1 MKKIIFAV
9 LLLGMLAACSYPQ
22 PTTSPSDSATQ
33 IALFAQATLTKAA
46 VVAQAQQTSTAI
58 VLQPTNTETI
68 AEATPTTVPPTAT
81 TVPPTATSIPPTA
94 TNVPTVVVT
103 PIQPTS
109 TAAPTAVPTT
119 TPGQAIRLNFA
130 SGTTNVTA
138 EGQMTANTTRRYV
151 FWADKNQLMDISLYG
166 ASGAYIAVSSA
177 SGKKLVE
184 FDQGWT
190 WYRDYIPEK
199 GDWYIDIKAGKYDT
213 GYSLYLGIPQ
223 RLSFE
228 PGTSSMTA
236 EATIP
241 AGKVHNF
248 VAWANKG
255 QTFKVSVSPTQ
266 NFKLSIWHVDGTV
279 LLSGMGDSTSF
290 EGELPEAGDY
300 IINVI
305 SGAATPTEITLTL
318 SIK

>member
-1 MKKIIFAV
+1 
-9 LLLGMLAACSYPQ
+9 MLAACSFPQ

-33 IALFAQATLTKAA
+33 VALFAQATLTKAA
-46 VVAQAQQTSTAI
+46 MIAQAEQ
-58 VLQPTNTETI
+58 
-68 AEATPTTVPPTAT
+68 TAT
-81 TVPPTATSIPPTA
+81 ANAIQPTATSIPPTA
-94 TNVPTVVVT
+94 TSVPPTATTIPPTATTMPTVTVS
-103 PIQPTS
+103 PIPPTS
-109 TAAPTAVPTT
+109 TTAPTTA
-119 TPGQAIRLNFA
+119 PGQAIRLSFA

-138 EGQMTANTTRRYV
+138 DGQMSANTTRRYV

-166 ASGAYIAVSSA
+166 ASGAYIAISSA
-177 SGKKLVE
+177 SGTKLVE

-199 GDWYIDIKAGKYDT
+199 GDWYIDIRSGNADT

-223 RLSFE
+223 RVSFAAN
-228 PGTSSMTA
+228 SSTLTA
-236 EATIP
+236 KATIP

-248 VAWANKG
+248 VVWGNKG
-255 QTFKVSVSPTQ
+255 QTLEVSVSPTQ

-305 SGAATPTEITLTL
+305 SGAATQTEVTLTL
-318 SIK
+318 SID

>member
-1 MKKIIFAV
+1 MKKIVLAV
-9 LLLGMLAACSYPQ
+9 LLLGMLAACSFPQ

-33 IALFAQATLTKAA
+33 VALFAQATLTKAA
-46 VVAQAQQTSTAI
+46 VEAQAQQTATAI
-58 VLQPTNTETI
+58 VLQPTNTATSI
-68 AEATPTTVPPTAT
+68 PPTPTS
-81 TVPPTATSIPPTA
+81 VPPTATSIPPTA

-103 PIQPTS
+103 PVQPTAT
-109 TAAPTAVPTT
+109 TA
-119 TPGQAIRLNFA
+119 PGQAVRLNFA
-130 SGTTNVTA
+130 TGTTNITA
-138 EGQMTANTTRRYV
+138 EGHLAANAIQRFV
-151 FWADKNQLMDISLYG
+151 FWADKNQLMDISS
-166 ASGAYIAVSSA
+166 SGAYIAITSP

-184 FDQGWT
+184 FDQLWT
-190 WYRDYIPEK
+190 WYRGYTSEQ
-199 GDWYIDIKAGKYDT
+199 GDWYLDIKAGNYDRD
-213 GYSLYLGIPQ
+213 YSLYLAIPQ

-236 EATIP
+236 KATLP

-255 QTFKVSVSPTQ
+255 QTLKVSISPTQ

-300 IINVI
+300 IINVT
-305 SGAATPTEITLTL
+305 SGAATSTEVSLNL
-318 SIK
+318 SIE

>member
-1 MKKIIFAV
+1 MKKIV
-9 LLLGMLAACSYPQ
+9 LAFVMLGMLAACSYPQ

-33 IALFAQATLTKAA
+33 VALFAQATLTKAA
-46 VVAQAQQTSTAI
+46 VEAQAQQTSTSV
-58 VLQPTNTETI
+58 VLQPTATETS
-68 AEATPTTVPPTAT
+68 AEITPTNVPPTAT
-81 TVPPTATSIPPTA
+81 TIPSTATS
-94 TNVPTVVVT
+94 VPTVVVT
-103 PIQPTS
+103 PIQPTA
-109 TAAPTAVPTT
+109 TTVPTT
-119 TPGQAIRLNFA
+119 VPTTAPSQAVRLNFA

-138 EGQMTANTTRRYV
+138 EGQMSANTTRRYV

-166 ASGAYIAVSSA
+166 ASGAYIAISSA
-177 SGKKLVE
+177 NGTKLVD

-199 GDWYIDIKAGKYDT
+199 GDWYIDIRAGKYDT
-213 GYSLYLGIPQ
+213 GYSLYLAIPQ

-236 EATIP
+236 KATIP

-255 QTFKVSVSPTQ
+255 QTFKVSISPTQ
-266 NFKLSIWHVDGTV
+266 NFKISIWHVDGTV
-279 LLSGMGDSTSF
+279 LLSGMGDSTSY
-290 EGELPEAGDY
+290 EGVLPEAGDY
-300 IINVI
+300 IINVT
-305 SGAATPTEITLTL
+305 SGAATPTEISLNL

>member
-1 MKKIIFAV
+1 MKKIV
-9 LLLGMLAACSYPQ
+9 LAIVLLGMLAACSFPQ

-33 IALFAQATLTKAA
+33 VALFAQATLTKAA
-46 VVAQAQQTSTAI
+46 MIAQAEQ
-58 VLQPTNTETI
+58 
-68 AEATPTTVPPTAT
+68 TAT
-81 TVPPTATSIPPTA
+81 ANAIQPTATSIPPTA
-94 TNVPTVVVT
+94 TSVPPTATTIPPTATTMPTVTVS
-103 PIQPTS
+103 PIPPTS
-109 TAAPTAVPTT
+109 TTAPTTA
-119 TPGQAIRLNFA
+119 PGQAIRLSFA

-138 EGQMTANTTRRYV
+138 DGQMSANTTRRYV

-166 ASGAYIAVSSA
+166 ASGAYIAISSA
-177 SGKKLVE
+177 SGTKLVE

-199 GDWYIDIKAGKYDT
+199 GDWYIDIRSGNADT

-223 RLSFE
+223 RVSFAAN
-228 PGTSSMTA
+228 SSTLTA
-236 EATIP
+236 KATIP

-248 VAWANKG
+248 VVWGNKG
-255 QTFKVSVSPTQ
+255 QTLEVSVSPTQ

-305 SGAATPTEITLTL
+305 SGAATQTEVTLTL
-318 SIK
+318 SID

>member
-1 MKKIIFAV
+1 MKKIVLAV
-9 LLLGMLAACSYPQ
+9 LLLGMLAACSFPQ

-33 IALFAQATLTKAA
+33 VALFAQATLTKAA
-46 VVAQAQQTSTAI
+46 VEAQAQQTATAI
-58 VLQPTNTETI
+58 VLQPTNTATSI
-68 AEATPTTVPPTAT
+68 PPTPTS
-81 TVPPTATSIPPTA
+81 VPPTATSIPPTA

-103 PIQPTS
+103 PVQPTAT
-109 TAAPTAVPTT
+109 TA
-119 TPGQAIRLNFA
+119 PGQAVRLNFA
-130 SGTTNVTA
+130 TGTTNITA
-138 EGQMTANTTRRYV
+138 EGHLAANAIQRFV
-151 FWADKNQLMDISLYG
+151 FWADKNQLMDISS
-166 ASGAYIAVSSA
+166 SGAYIAITSP

-184 FDQGWT
+184 FDQLWT
-190 WYRDYIPEK
+190 WYRGYTSEQ
-199 GDWYIDIKAGKYDT
+199 GDWYLDIKAGNYDRD
-213 GYSLYLGIPQ
+213 YSLYLAIPQ

-236 EATIP
+236 KATIP

-255 QTFKVSVSPTQ
+255 QTLKVIVSPTQ

-300 IINVI
+300 IINVT
-305 SGAATPTEITLTL
+305 SGAATSTEISLNL
-318 SIK
+318 SIE

>member
-1 MKKIIFAV
+1 MKKIV
-9 LLLGMLAACSYPQ
+9 LAMFLLGMLAACSYPQ
-22 PTTSPSDSATQ
+22 PTTSPSDSQTQ
-33 IALFAQATLTKAA
+33 VALFAQATLTKAA
-46 VVAQAQQTSTAI
+46 VVAQAEQTSTAI
-58 VLQPTNTETI
+58 SLQPTFTATSVP
-68 AEATPTTVPPTAT
+68 ATATSVPPTPTTIPPTST
-81 TVPPTATSIPPTA
+81 SVPPTATS
-94 TNVPTVVVT
+94 VPTVVVT
-103 PIQPTS
+103 PI
-109 TAAPTAVPTT
+109 TATNTTVPTT
-119 TPGQAIRLNFA
+119 APGQAYRLSFA

-138 EGQMTANTTRRYV
+138 EGQMSANTTRRYV
-151 FWADKNQLMDISLYG
+151 FWADKNQFMDISLYG
-166 ASGAYIAVSSA
+166 ASGAYIAVTSA

-190 WYRDYIPEK
+190 WYQDYIPEK

-236 EATIP
+236 KATIP
-241 AGKVHNF
+241 AGRVHNF
-248 VAWANKG
+248 IAWANEG
-255 QTFKVSVSPTQ
+255 QTLKVSVSPTQ
-266 NFKLSIWHVDGTV
+266 NFKLSIWHIDGTV

-305 SGAATPTEITLTL
+305 SGAATSTEITLSL